1 MAEKKT
7 DVVKTEEQKEKA
19 PVQANASERFT
30 AAVMKE
36 FGTNVSGAVEV
47 SEYQKRLIQGYFI
60 WIDRALKA
68 AEEERVRKNDANK
81 DHKFDNP
88 LPVSWQTVNLSDLA
102 IDLVH
107 YAKLGLDMNQDNM
120 LNPIPFRNTKRG
132 QYDVTLMEGYNGI
145 RYIAEHYAVEIPKA
159 VTVEVVYSNDSFK
172 PIKKGASNPI
182 ENYEFEIVAPFD
194 RGDIVGGFAYI
205 EFTDPAKNELVI
217 LSMRD
222 IEKRKPRYASAEFW
236 GGKKKIWENGKQIE
250 VETDGWL
257 DEMVRK
263 TLIREAYSAKHLP
276 RDPRKIDDVYQ
287 YLKLREAKYA
297 EMAANAEVAEK
308 ANVVFVDADGET
320 GVNTETGEIAQI
332 EEPAASKIE
341 DNKMAPTGKKVPEEE
356 EGIDF

>member
-1 MAEKKT
+1 MAEKKNE
-7 DVVKTEEQKEKA
+7 VVKTEEQKAA

-47 SEYQKRLIQGYFI
+47 SEYQKRLIQGYFVG
-60 WIDRALKA
+60 IDRALKA
-68 AEEERVRKNDANK
+68 AEEERVRKNESNK
-81 DHKFDNP
+81 DHKYDNP
-88 LPVSWQTVNLSDLA
+88 LPVSWQTVNLPDLA

-120 LNPIPFRNTKRG
+120 LVPIPFRNTKKG
-132 QYDVTLMEGYNGI
+132 QYDITLMEGYNGI
-145 RYIAEHYAVEIPKA
+145 RYIAEKYAVEVPKA
-159 VTVEVVYSNDSFK
+159 VTVEVVYSTDIFK

-182 ENYEFEIVAPFD
+182 ENYEFEIMSPFD
-194 RGDIVGGFAYI
+194 RGDIVGGFAYL
-205 EFTDPAKNELVI
+205 EYLDPAKNELI
-217 LSMRD
+217 IMSMKD

-236 GGKKKIWENGKQIE
+236 GGKKKVWENGRQIE

-263 TLIREAYSAKHLP
+263 TLIREAFSAKHLP

-287 YLKLREAKYA
+287 YLKLREARYA

-332 EEPAASKIE
+332 EEPAVEAEEK
-341 DNKMAPTGKKVPEEE
+341 KAPAGKKVHEEE
-356 EGIDF
+356 EGVDF